1 MKIQTY
7 PKGIYQILRIE
18 DDVQVISDL
27 SELQFLIEGYLR
39 QGKRNI
45 AVSFTGATYIYS
57 GAIAVIVQCYKKIK
71 EGKGDLCI
79 IESKREMLTIFE
91 HLGISKIIPVH
102 QSEDDLP
109 MERTDS

>member
-7 PKGIYQILRIE
+7 PKGIYQILKIE

-45 AVSFTGATYIYS
+45 AVCFTSATYIYS
-57 GAIAVIVQCYKKIK
+57 GAIAVLIGCFKKIK
-71 EGKGDLCI
+71 DGKGELCI
-79 IESKREMLTIFE
+79 LESKKEMLTIFE
-91 HLGISKIIPVH
+91 HLGLSKIINVYK
-102 QSEDDLP
+102 SEDDLP
-109 MERTDS
+109 TERSV